1 MFTNFVII
9 LASYSWTN
17 VFPWTSSVT
26 VRLTSSYSTNFDNLA
41 LSSWSSNP
49 FSLLLGWRLHLT
61 ARMGKAQ
68 TSGLIILRCSFLI
81 VQVMA
86 RSRSLT
92 RASWSCSTNC
102 IILAR
107 HQTPSLLASTRSP
120 GLAVMTRSA
129 SAAALKEAGTT
140 WAENSSNCA
149 GLQRNN
155 SLVLTTARTRTF
167 CDPVVRTFFL
177 NSNPKE
183 RY

>member
-1 MFTNFVII
+1 MIP
-9 LASYSWTN
+9 ASYSWTRM
-17 VFPWTSSVT
+17 FPWTSSVT

-41 LSSWSSNP
+41 FSSSSSNP

-61 ARMGKAQ
+61 ARMGKTQ
-68 TSGLIILRCSFLI
+68 TSGLITLRCSFLI
-81 VQVMA
+81 VEVIA
-86 RSRSLT
+86 RSRSST

-102 IILAR
+102 IIRAR
-107 HQTPSLLASTRSP
+107 HQTPSLFASTRSP

-155 SLVLTTARTRTF
+155 SLGLTTAITRTF